1 VIRNFCATLLLGLV
15 LGIGPVWAQEG
26 AVAPEAEVASEED
39 HGSILD
45 VIFRWLNFLVLFGGL
60 GYLLRKPASEFFEAR
75 RQAIQD
81 GLGRAQKA
89 QEESGQK
96 LADIESRLAQLSV
109 EIAKLQEDAKAVAEA
124 EHERIMADGSLEV
137 DRAMQQSTVEIERL
151 ARGFEL
157 EIRSHVADLV
167 IKGATERLQG
177 QISEKAQRH
186 IVHRV
191 VSEI

>member
-1 VIRNFCATLLLGLV
+1 I
-15 LGIGPVWAQEG
+15 
-26 AVAPEAEVASEED
+26 EA
-39 HGSILD
+39 
-45 VIFRWLNFLVLFGGL
+45 
-60 GYLLRKPASEFFEAR
+60 
-75 RQAIQD
+75 
-81 GLGRAQKA
+81 
-89 QEESGQK
+89 
-96 LADIESRLAQLSV
+96 RLAQLSV
-109 EIAKLQEDAKAVAEA
+109 EIAQLQEDAKAVAEA

-167 IKGATERLQG
+167 IEGATERLQG
-177 QISEKAQRH
+177 QISEKVQKH